1 MTQRKV
7 IYLTKEE
14 IARVRELELS
24 ESQAYL
30 DPIRD
35 VFLFCCFSGLRHS
48 DVNNLRRSFI
58 VNALSLGITPNIVM
72 KWTGHSDYK
81 AMKPYIDIVDSI
93 KASSMTKFDGL
104 I

>member
-1 MTQRKV
+1 MMTRRKV

-14 IARVRELELS
+14 IARVRDLELS

-35 VFLFCCFSGLRHS
+35 IFLFCCFSGLR
-48 DVNNLRRSFI
+48 
-58 VNALSLGITPNIVM
+58 
-72 KWTGHSDYK
+72 HSDYK

-93 KASSMTKFDGL
+93 KASSMAKFDGL